1 MTVKIY
7 KHRLLFAVLLL
18 FILVVTVACG
28 DTSDMPAETTE
39 NTTTTP
45 ITTASVVTTTPT
57 TTAPV
62 TTSAPVTTT
71 TPATTENPDD
81 AWMDKV
87 EFLREYSYP
96 ESAYDEETGKYNIQ
110 IFIQD
115 IHNIGQTNAEKAFAE
130 RFNLFYNPDY
140 DLWQI
145 LDFRFLAQATKEE
158 IEMYARLEEVKE
170 IWFNCEVY
178 NE

>member
-62 TTSAPVTTT
+62 MTTAPVTTT
-71 TPATTENPDD
+71 TPATTEDSDD

-87 EFLREYSYP
+87 VWGSLKYG
-96 ESAYDEETGKYNIQ
+96 YDADTDMYQ
-110 IFIQD
+110 IRIIVKD
-115 IHNIGQTNAEKAFAE
+115 IHNVGQKNADAAFAE
-130 RFNLFYNPDY
+130 KYGLYYSGKYYLSYYMFN
-140 DLWQI
+140 I
-145 LDFRFLAQATKEE
+145 EATMEE
-158 IEMYARLEEVKE
+158 IEMYARLEEVKSIE
-170 IWFNCEVY
+170 Y
-178 NE
+178 PLPPRPTTD